1 MPLNKESVDLTN
13 VDIQQCPFPAYKT
26 LRNEAPVYKDP
37 KTGFFIITK
46 YEDIRN
52 VLTDTKNFSNDFL
65 NCYLH

>member
-1 MPLNKESVDLTN
+1 MPLNEESVDLTN

-52 VLTDTKNFSNDFL
+52 AIQEKLGA
-65 NCYLH
+65 